1 MPLPSRSQ
9 TNTMQS
15 TKSAKSAKSAK
26 SSKTRVGSGDK
37 SEKKSNGDIE
47 NQNDD
52 TWSFDDDPKTAPQ
65 ECTLEQALDAAYL
78 YPYEA
83 VLKAVGTDPE
93 GGLSSKDVKARQQEY
108 GSNELEGGETVS
120 IPKILVRQVANAMTF
135 CLILAMAVS
144 FGIQT
149 WIEGGVLAAIIVAN
163 ITIGGWQEYRAEQT
177 MDSLRNLASPTARV
191 IRGGNSVTVSAQE
204 VCIGDIVEV
213 TTGDTVPADLR
224 LIEAMNFEADEALL
238 TGESL
243 PVNKIA
249 KVAYGRADGA
259 QIDVGVGDRVNM
271 AYSSSN
277 VTKGRAV
284 GLVVA
289 IGMQTEV
296 GRVAEAL
303 RGAAKNTKIRE
314 VKRNAHGKAGPH
326 RYAQAGALTVYD
338 QVMNFVGLSKGTPL
352 QIKLSALALLLLAL
366 AILFAIIVFLANLN
380 AEVNPW
386 SNSEVAIYAVA
397 TGVSI
402 IPASLTAVLIICLST
417 GSQEMARQNVVV
429 RKLES
434 LEALG
439 AITDI
444 CSDKTG
450 TLTQGRMVLRQA
462 WIPAS
467 GTFDVEETS
476 EPFNPTTG
484 SVGKSAQEPRDRKG
498 EQSAEDLEEVTDGK
512 QGLDKVKQ
520 DESFMSFLRVASL
533 CNLATVFKD
542 KESGEWTAHGD
553 PTECAIQTFACR
565 FGYSRQS
572 LTKAVE
578 TADMKSPQR
587 KPEWEQ
593 ICEMPFSSDL
603 KRMAVTF
610 KQHRGEHKTYGLMKG
625 AVERVLD
632 CCDNI
637 QTAEGVVKKSDELVQ
652 QVLENMESIAALG
665 LRVLALA
672 HRELSEEEAAKGEE
686 IEREEVESKMTLVGL
701 VGLYDPPRKESVGA
715 VKLCHDA
722 GITVHMLTGDHLATA
737 RAIAKQIGI
746 IPKNEGMLSKEQS
759 NALVMAASQFDRLSE
774 QDIDQLPVLPAVI
787 ARCSPQT
794 KVRMI
799 EAIHRRGRLTAMTG
813 DGVNDAPSLK
823 LADIGIAMGQAGSDV
838 AKDASDLTLSD
849 DNFASITNAIRE
861 GRRLAD
867 NIQSFVL
874 HLLCQNVCQAC
885 VLLIGLAFKD
895 SSNLSVFP
903 LSSLEVLYVII
914 VTSSLPAMA
923 LGLQAAR
930 DNTMRRPPA
939 DLKRGIFTNM
949 FFVDLIVYGLW
960 MSALCLG
967 TFLLCQYAFGDGDL
981 GVDCNSAYNETCKTV
996 FQSRAATFAV
1006 MVNLS
1011 LLLAWQLVDG
1021 EASFFNAVK
1030 EGNWMT
1036 RWWYGSW
1043 GRNKYLFIIIVVGIA
1058 TEFPIIYIPGLRDV
1072 VFLHTYLSWHWAVI
1086 IPVTILFFAGA
1097 EVYKWMK
1104 RVFFRRMASRAQ
1116 QNKSDAEKA
1125 IENADKA
1132 EA

>member
-1 MPLPSRSQ
+1 M
-9 TNTMQS
+9 
-15 TKSAKSAKSAK
+15 
-26 SSKTRVGSGDK
+26 
-37 SEKKSNGDIE
+37 
-47 NQNDD
+47 
-52 TWSFDDDPKTAPQ
+52 
-65 ECTLEQALDAAYL
+65 
-78 YPYEA
+78 
-83 VLKAVGTDPE
+83 
-93 GGLSSKDVKARQQEY
+93 
-108 GSNELEGGETVS
+108 S
-120 IPKILVRQVANAMTF
+120 IFTILVRQVANAMTF

-191 IRGGNSVTVSAQE
+191 VRGGNSITVSAQE
-204 VCIGDIVEV
+204 VCIGDMVEV

-224 LIEAMNFEADEALL
+224 LVEAMNFEADEALL

-243 PVNKIA
+243 PVTKSA
-249 KVAYGRADGA
+249 KVAYGRADGNNV
-259 QIDVGVGDRVNM
+259 DVGVGDRVNM

-284 GLVVA
+284 GVVVA
-289 IGMQTEV
+289 IGMRTEV
-296 GRVAEAL
+296 GKVAEAL

-338 QVMNFVGLSKGTPL
+338 QVANFLGLSKGTPL
-352 QIKLSALALLLLAL
+352 QIKLSALALLLLVL
-366 AILFAIIVFLANLN
+366 AILFSIIVFLANLN
-380 AEVNPW
+380 ADVNPW
-386 SNSEVAIYAVA
+386 GNSEVAIYAVA

-417 GSQEMARQNVVV
+417 GSQAMARRNVVV

-467 GTFDVEETS
+467 GTFDVEETN
-476 EPFNPTTG
+476 EAFNPTIG
-484 SVGKSAQEPRDRKG
+484 SVSKATKEPRERNGKG
-498 EQSAEDLEEVTDGK
+498 GGGGDEEKLEEVTDGS
-512 QGLDKVKQ
+512 QGLDKVKD
-520 DESFMSFLRVASL
+520 DEHFMSFLRVASL

-542 KESGEWTAHGD
+542 KEKGEWTAHGD

-565 FGYSRQS
+565 FGYSRQK
-572 LTKAVE
+572 LTKPVE
-578 TADMKSPQR
+578 NTEEGQPQR
-587 KPEWEQ
+587 KAEWEQ

-610 KQHRGEHKTYGLMKG
+610 KHRKTGKTHGLMKG

-632 CCDNI
+632 CCDNV
-637 QTAEGVVKKSDELVQ
+637 QTKEGVVKKSDELVEQ
-652 QVLENMESIAALG
+652 ILENMESIAALG

-672 HRELSEEEAAKGEE
+672 HREMTKEEAAQGDE
-686 IEREEVESKMTLVGL
+686 IEREQVESKMTLIGL
-701 VGLYDPPRKESVGA
+701 VGLYDPPRQESAGA

-746 IPKNEGMLSKEQS
+746 IPKNEKMLSKDQS
-759 NALVMAASQFDRLSE
+759 DALVMTASHFDKLSE
-774 QDIDQLPVLPAVI
+774 EDIDDLPVLPAVI

-867 NIQSFVL
+867 NIQAFVL

-930 DNTMRRPPA
+930 ANTMTRPPA

-949 FFVDLIVYGLW
+949 FFVDLVVYGIW
-960 MSALCLG
+960 MAALCLG
-967 TFLLCQYAFGDGDL
+967 TFLLCQYAFGDGNL
-981 GVDCNSAYNETCKTV
+981 GLDCNNAYNDSCQTV

-1021 EASFFNAVK
+1021 EASFFNGVEK
-1030 EGNWMT
+1030 GTFLT
-1036 RWWYGSW
+1036 RWWHGSW

-1072 VFLHTYLSWHWAVI
+1072 VFLHTYLTWHWAVV
-1086 IPVTILFFAGA
+1086 IPVTIVFFLGA
-1097 EVYKWMK
+1097 EVYKWGK
-1104 RVFFRRMASRAQ
+1104 RVWFRRVAHRAKA
-1116 QNKSDAEKA
+1116 NRTEAEKA
-1125 IENADKA
+1125 IDAAD

>member
-1 MPLPSRSQ
+1 
-9 TNTMQS
+9 
-15 TKSAKSAKSAK
+15 
-26 SSKTRVGSGDK
+26 
-37 SEKKSNGDIE
+37 
-47 NQNDD
+47 
-52 TWSFDDDPKTAPQ
+52 
-65 ECTLEQALDAAYL
+65 
-78 YPYEA
+78 
-83 VLKAVGTDPE
+83 
-93 GGLSSKDVKARQQEY
+93 
-108 GSNELEGGETVS
+108 
-120 IPKILVRQVANAMTF
+120 MTF

-163 ITIGGWQEYRAEQT
+163 IIIGGWQEYRAEQT

-191 IRGGNSVTVSAQE
+191 VRGGSSVTVSAQE
-204 VCIGDIVEV
+204 VCIGDLVEV

-224 LIEAMNFEADEALL
+224 LLEAMNFEADEALL

-243 PVNKIA
+243 PVSKSA
-249 KVAYGRADGA
+249 KVAYGRADGNEV
-259 QIDVGVGDRVNM
+259 DVGVGDRVNM

-277 VTKGRAV
+277 VSKGRAV
-284 GLVVA
+284 GVVVA
-289 IGMQTEV
+289 IGMRTEV
-296 GRVAEAL
+296 GKVAEAL
-303 RGAAKNTKIRE
+303 RGAAKSTKIRE

-338 QVMNFVGLSKGTPL
+338 QVMNFLGLSKGTPL
-352 QIKLSALALLLLAL
+352 QIKLSALALLLLFL
-366 AILFAIIVFLANLN
+366 AILFTIIVFLANLN

-386 SNSEVAIYAVA
+386 NTTEVAIYAVA

-417 GSQEMARQNVVV
+417 GSQAMAKRNVVV

-467 GTFDVEETS
+467 GTFDVEETD
-476 EPFNPTTG
+476 EAFNPTIG
-484 SVGKSAQEPRDRKG
+484 SVSKASKQPKDRNGKDEKES
-498 EQSAEDLEEVTDGK
+498 LEEVTDGT
-512 QGLDKVKQ
+512 QGLEKVQ
-520 DESFMSFLRVASL
+520 DDEHFMSFLRVASL
-533 CNLATVFKD
+533 CNLATVFQD
-542 KESGEWTAHGD
+542 KENGQWTAHGD

-565 FGYSRQS
+565 FGYSRQK
-572 LTKAVE
+572 LTKQIHDE
-578 TADMKSPQR
+578 NSDKPQR

-610 KQHRGEHKTYGLMKG
+610 KHRKTGKTHGLMKG

-632 CCDNI
+632 CCETI
-637 QTAEGVVKKSDELVQ
+637 QTADGIQKKSNELVEEI
-652 QVLENMESIAALG
+652 LENMESIAALG

-672 HRELSEEEAAKGEE
+672 HRELSADEAAKGDE
-686 IEREEVESKMTLVGL
+686 IEREEVESKMTLIGL
-701 VGLYDPPRKESVGA
+701 VGLYDPPRRESAGA
-715 VKLCHDA
+715 VKLCHEA

-746 IPKNEGMLSKEQS
+746 IPQNEGMLSKDQA
-759 NALVMAASQFDRLSE
+759 NALVMAASHFDKLSE
-774 QDIDQLPVLPAVI
+774 DDIDALPVLPAVI

-867 NIQSFVL
+867 NIQAFVL

-903 LSSLEVLYVII
+903 LSSIEVLYVII

-930 DNTMRRPPA
+930 SNTMSRPPA

-949 FFVDLIVYGLW
+949 FYVDLVVYGIW
-960 MSALCLG
+960 MAALCLG
-967 TFLLCQYAFGDGDL
+967 TFLLCQYGFGDGNL
-981 GVDCNSAYNETCKTV
+981 GMDCNSGYNDSCQTV

-1021 EASFFNAVK
+1021 EESFFNGVRK
-1030 EGNWMT
+1030 GSYLT
-1036 RWWYGSW
+1036 RWWHGSW
-1043 GRNKYLFIIIVVGIA
+1043 GRNKYLFLIICGGII

-1072 VFLHTYLSWHWAVI
+1072 VFLHTYLSWHWAVV
-1086 IPVTILFFAGA
+1086 IPVTIVFFLGA
-1097 EVYKWMK
+1097 EVYKWVK
-1104 RVFFRRMASRAQ
+1104 RVFFRRMAKKAKA
-1116 QNKSDAEKA
+1116 NKSEAEKA
-1125 IENADKA
+1125 IDAAD